1 MSKKRRRIFSR
12 EFKLSAVERL
22 LAGANTK
29 ALSQELGVKPNHLWQ
44 WCHRFRI
51 GGAAAVRQAGRP
63 RKLLV
68 SEDERAKTRAA
79 DLASARKYITD
90 LEAKIGQQQVDID
103 FFRQALRQVR
113 GARRPSDGSGAPAST
128 RSSKR

>member
-1 MSKKRRRIFSR
+1 
-12 EFKLSAVERL
+12 
-22 LAGANTK
+22 
-29 ALSQELGVKPNHLWQ
+29 
-44 WCHRFRI
+44 
-51 GGAAAVRQAGRP
+51 VRQAGRP
-63 RKLLV
+63 RKRLV

-79 DLASARKYITD
+79 DLASARKYITE

-113 GARRPSDGSGAPAST
+113 GARRPSDGLGAPAST